1 MFGIGFFELLIL
13 GVIGVGGLIGLGTLI
28 FLITRKK

>member
-13 GVIGVGGLIGLGTLI
+13 LVVGSVILGAIGFAL
-28 FLITRKK
+28 FLALKK

>member
-13 GVIGVGGLIGLGTLI
+13 LVVGSGIFGAIGFALFMAL
-28 FLITRKK
+28 KK

>member
-13 GVIGVGGLIGLGTLI
+13 LVVGSGILGAIGFALFMAL
-28 FLITRKK
+28 KK